1 MSAQTYIAYS
11 FAIYC
16 FHVVFCVTG
25 VYVMDRFNLGSGDII
40 FDLKRDVKRMAICSL
55 IALGPPVFIYYY
67 ARTLRLLIVYSL
79 LLVFSLLVAYLG
91 ISLKEIFVII
101 GTNIAGLYIFRML
114 AAILPLWFM
123 YLLLLS
129 GLGVLIAK
137 AVKKK
142 KLQKHQV
149 LEDMRNEAKVR
160 DTAARNPAFRT
171 FCFECRHFNR
181 KVDYCQRKLDDLPVK
196 EIQKNGNT
204 YCASWQ
210 AALAVEQRIFSS

>member
-1 MSAQTYIAYS
+1 MTVPKFQ
-11 FAIYC
+11 
-16 FHVVFCVTG
+16 
-25 VYVMDRFNLGSGDII
+25 
-40 FDLKRDVKRMAICSL
+40 
-55 IALGPPVFIYYY
+55 
-67 ARTLRLLIVYSL
+67 LIVYSL

-114 AAILPLWFM
+114 AGILPLWFM
-123 YLLLLS
+123 YLLLLP

-160 DTAARNPAFRT
+160 DMAAGNPAFRT

-196 EIQKNGNT
+196 EIQKNGKT

-210 AALAVEQRIFSS
+210 AAPAAG